1 MIFQGLFNI
10 LELYSTQEE
19 FFYDKID
26 RYFQDKISNIFE
38 ESIKKNND
46 LSKKLK
52 ESVSILEKEFIKL
65 GFKPN
70 EFENKTSNHFLIIN
84 KNEKKEIITIIDLY
98 KKKIAPL
105 VYEIFL
111 EKIFHYLADIDTG
124 AIMLYLKSE
133 GLLPIEF
140 ILELR
145 NLKNSYDQNPK
156 KKENLRK
163 YIQIQENIIQK
174 FSENKNK
181 IESLEDLDSP
191 RDKLQ
196 LIYLIY
202 RIIDFVYMQRIFDFS
217 HIKNY
222 IKNNVDEWLES
233 IPLVNLKN
241 PDQYFCGIYL
251 AKRFGIKLDK
261 KKVHEFLLNLYE
273 EIIDE
278 FEAPLIEAT
287 DQVYYYFKSTEL
299 IKLWLTEEQLKPIT
313 IIDSKFFE
321 PSYLKNLE
329 TSQLVIIL
337 KIYHLLNL
345 YEKIEIQKIKS
356 IFDELDTR
364 ISPEGVKQYRD
375 GFFSSESTYYVIFSN
390 YMANSLDKLKEFDL
404 LESIVSRIYRN
415 LELCNFSQQTNYDLL
430 SEIFYS
436 CESLKLFNCIETKQ
450 MIIHLANYLLPQEI
464 VNKISKIEDFSA
476 VTTARFRHLKV
487 NRFTGETIY

>member
-19 FFYDKID
+19 IFYDNID
-26 RYFQDKISNIFE
+26 RYFQDKIGSIFK
-38 ESIKKNND
+38 ESININNG
-46 LSKKLK
+46 LSKKLEETLTFLK
-52 ESVSILEKEFIKL
+52 KEFIKL
-65 GFKPN
+65 GFNPD
-70 EFENKTSNHFLIIN
+70 EIENKTSNHFLKIS
-84 KNEKKEIITIIDLY
+84 KKEKKELTTTIDLY

-105 VYEIFL
+105 IYEIFL
-111 EKIFHYLADIDTG
+111 EKIFNYIADFDTG

-133 GLLPIEF
+133 GFLPIEF

-145 NLKNSYDQNPK
+145 NLKNLFDQNPK

-163 YIQIQENIIQK
+163 YIRIQEKIIQK

-181 IESLEDLDSP
+181 IESLEDLDNP

-217 HIKNY
+217 HIKMY
-222 IKNNVDEWLES
+222 IKDNVDEWLES
-233 IPLVNLKN
+233 IPLVSLKN

-251 AKRFGIKLDK
+251 AKQLGIKLDK
-261 KKVHEFLLNLYE
+261 KKVHEFLLNFYE

-278 FEAPLIEAT
+278 FEAPLVEGT
-287 DQVYYYFKSTEL
+287 DQLYYYFKATEL
-299 IKLWLTEEQLKPIT
+299 VKLWYKEEKLKPLIM
-313 IIDSKFFE
+313 IDSKFFE
-321 PSYLKNLE
+321 PSFLRKLE

-345 YEKIEIQKIKS
+345 YDKIEGYKIKS
-356 IFDELDTR
+356 IYDELDQR
-364 ISPEGVKQYRD
+364 ISPEGIKQYRD
-375 GFFSSESTYYVIFSN
+375 GFISSESTYYVIFSN
-390 YMANSLDKLKEFDL
+390 YMANSLDKLKEYDL
-404 LESIVSRIYRN
+404 LDNIVSRIYRN
-415 LELCNFSQQTNYDLL
+415 LEICNFTEQTNYDLL

-450 MIIHLANYLLPQEI
+450 MIMHLANYLFPPEI
-464 VNKISKIEDFSA
+464 ADKILKIEDFSA
-476 VTTARFRHLKV
+476 ATTARFRHLKV